1 MAELTI
7 RPAVAGDAE
16 AVERLRVAG
25 WKTAYR
31 GIIPDAFLDS
41 LPADVE
47 RRRARTRQRRE
58 GALDS
63 VAVRD
68 ETVVGWVAAGP
79 CRDDDRQEPHQGEI
93 YACYVLPRCWRG
105 GVGRLLMA
113 HATEALA
120 ASGRGDIMLWVLEAN
135 VAARCFYETCGFR
148 PDGSRKLADFGE
160 LVPEV
165 RYRREVPAPP

>member
-41 LPADVE
+41 MPVDVE
-47 RRRARTRQRRE
+47 RRRARTRR
-58 GALDS
+58 
-63 VAVRD
+63 
-68 ETVVGWVAAGP
+68 
-79 CRDDDRQEPHQGEI
+79 
-93 YACYVLPRCWRG
+93 
-105 GVGRLLMA
+105 
-113 HATEALA
+113 
-120 ASGRGDIMLWVLEAN
+120 
-135 VAARCFYETCGFR
+135 FYETCGFR

-160 LVPEV
+160 PVPEV